1 MLISVLLM
9 RIDALE
15 TEIVSVR
22 SEHARIS
29 SENAELRSRL
39 NLNSKISHKPPSTDG
54 LSKKP
59 GLPKGPAKKSGG
71 QHGHSGTT
79 QHMVKVPD
87 KVVVHHLASC
97 PCCHKEFSKSDVTA
111 VVQKRQVF
119 DIPQPRREVTEHQLG
134 AITSCGRRPRRK
146 KEGSPKIPRVETY

>member
-1 MLISVLLM
+1 MKIPNDTNELKMLISVLLM

-15 TEIVSVR
+15 ADVASVR
-22 SEHARIS
+22 SEHSKLRSQNATLS

-39 NLNSKISHKPPSTDG
+39 NLNSKNSHKPPSTDG
-54 LSKKP
+54 LSKKL
-59 GLPKGPAKKSGG
+59 GLPKEPTKKSGG
-71 QHGHSGTT
+71 QHGHSCTT
-79 QHMVKVPD
+79 LRVVKVPD

-119 DIPQPRREVTEHQLG
+119 DRLLVICSG
-134 AITSCGRRPRRK
+134 Y
-146 KEGSPKIPRVETY
+146 RVYRTPISWSSF